1 MMQFKT
7 VIDEMTTRVCNG
19 ENLDA
24 EDVLRLADAEGADVI
39 QLFAGA
45 SRIREQYFGNQVSL
59 CSIINA
65 KSGRCPENCSFCAQS
80 AHHHT
85 EVASYPLVK
94 QSTITEQAAIA
105 KQFGSECF
113 GIITSGTGISGGDE
127 LEVLCAS
134 VREIAN
140 KGNME
145 PSCSLGIIDF
155 ETALALKAAGLVTYH
170 HNLETAAS
178 FFPQICTTHSYEE
191 DVQTVRNV
199 KRAGLK
205 VCCGGIFGMG
215 ESPAQRIEL
224 ALLLRELEV
233 DSVPI
238 NFLDP
243 VPGTAL
249 QDANYLSP
257 MDCLK
262 IIALYRFLLPDR
274 KITICGGRERN
285 LRELQSWIFAAGAN
299 GMMTGDYLT
308 KKGRNPAADHQLLTD
323 LGLEVT
329 SCK

>member
-1 MMQFKT
+1 MQLKT
-7 VIDEMTTRVCNG
+7 VIDEITTRVCDG
-19 ENLDA
+19 EQINEEEALLLANA
-24 EDVLRLADAEGADVI
+24 ENADLV

-45 SRIREQYFGNQVSL
+45 SRIREQYFGNRISL

-80 AHHHT
+80 AHHQT
-85 EVASYPLVK
+85 DVASYPLVERSLIVK
-94 QSTITEQAAIA
+94 QAAA
-105 KQFGSECF
+105 AQQFGSQCF
-113 GIITSGTGISGGDE
+113 GIITSGTGISSGDE
-127 LEVLCAS
+127 LEALCAS
-134 VREIAN
+134 VREIAA
-140 KGNME
+140 KGDME

-155 ETALALKAAGLVTYH
+155 DVAVALKTAGMVTYH

-178 FFPQICTTHSYEE
+178 FFPQICTTHSYDK
-191 DVQTVRNV
+191 DVQTVRNA

-215 ESPAQRIEL
+215 ESVAQRIEL

-233 DSVPI
+233 DSVPL

-249 QDANYLSP
+249 QDANYLHP

-262 IIALYRFLLPDR
+262 IIALYRFLLPKR

-308 KKGRNPAADHQLLTD
+308 KKGRNPDADHQLLAD
-323 LGLEVT
+323 LGLEIAT
-329 SCK
+329 CCH